1 MRQSE
6 LFTKARKE
14 APTDEVAKNAKLLIR
29 AGFVDK
35 LQAGVYT
42 YLPLGLRVLQKI
54 ENIIREEMNKAG
66 GQEILMPALQ
76 PKELW
81 QTTGRWETMDDLYK
95 VTDSSGRENALGAT
109 HEEIV
114 VPLVKQFVSS
124 YRDLPFAVYQ
134 IQNKFRMELRAKSG
148 ILRGREFIMK
158 DLYSFHRDEA
168 DLARYYDVMKDAYER
183 VFARAG
189 IGAKTYLTFASG
201 GSFAKYSHEFQTI
214 TSAGEDTIYICD
226 ACRLAV
232 NEEIIEDQD
241 NACPKCHAKDL
252 RTETAVE
259 VGNIFEL
266 KTKYSAPFNLTYK
279 DEKGGEQT
287 VIMGCYGIGLGR
299 VLGTVVEVLGDDKG
313 LVWPRE
319 IAPFAVHLVEIP
331 SANGEVRTVVASL
344 YQELSA
350 KGIEVLWDDRDLR
363 AGEKFAESDLLG
375 IPLRVVVSEKT
386 LTRETFEVK
395 TRATGEVSMVDR
407 EELIKSIKSSV
418 DTGLRADPAL

>member
-1 MRQSE
+1 MRQSQ

-14 APTDEVAKNAKLLIR
+14 APADEAAKNAKLLIR

-42 YLPLGLRVLQKI
+42 YLPLCLRVLKKI
-54 ENIIREEMNKAG
+54 ENIIREEMNRAG

-81 QTTGRWETMDDLYK
+81 QTTGRWDAMDDLYK

-168 DLARYYDVMKDAYER
+168 DLARYYEIMKDTYAR
-183 VFARAG
+183 VFKRAG
-189 IGAKTYLTFASG
+189 IGEKTYLTFASG
-201 GSFAKYSHEFQTI
+201 GSFAKYSHEFQTV
-214 TSAGEDTIYICD
+214 TPAGEDTIYVCD
-226 ACRLAV
+226 ACRVAV
-232 NEEIIEDQD
+232 NKEIIAEQST
-241 NACPKCHAKDL
+241 CPSCGNKDL
-252 RTETAVE
+252 HAETAIE

-266 KTKYSAPFNLTYK
+266 KTRFSEPFNLTYK
-279 DEKGGEQT
+279 DEEGKEQA

-319 IAPFAVHLVEIP
+319 IAPFVVHLVEIP
-331 SANGEVRTVVASL
+331 SANQGVRTAAERL
-344 YQELSA
+344 YRELDA
-350 KGIEVLWDDRDLR
+350 QGVEVLWDDRDLR
-363 AGEKFAESDLLG
+363 AGEKFSESDLLG

-386 LTRETFEVK
+386 IASGTFEVRA
-395 TRATGEVSMVDR
+395 RATGEVSMV
-407 EELIKSIKSSV
+407 E
-418 DTGLRADPAL
+418 RATLFQNLTPKT